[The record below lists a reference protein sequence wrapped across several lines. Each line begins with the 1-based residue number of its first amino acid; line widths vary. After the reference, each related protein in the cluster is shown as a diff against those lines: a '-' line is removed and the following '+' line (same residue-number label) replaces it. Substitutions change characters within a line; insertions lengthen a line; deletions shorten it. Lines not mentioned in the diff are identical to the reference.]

1 MHITLVD
8 DSIPFDGYTA
18 SSRPLGG
25 AEKGFAA
32 LAGALARRG
41 HTVSVFNRCR
51 WSMFIEGAQ
60 WETFD
65 AKKPLLTDMLI
76 ALRKPELLGFVR
88 QAKRRVLWHTGPG
101 RMLAKKSTR
110 AVLADMKPTILL
122 CSQAQ
127 AEDWR
132 ADGLKVALLPTAL
145 KSDFLTSF
153 DEAPPEDVPTAIVTT
168 HPSHGLTWLVDLWV
182 EKIRPLAPTAQ
193 LHIHSMSLAK
203 MAEGGGVEPGMED
216 LAAKVLAAQGDGVRV
231 LRPQGDAL
239 MAAAYRQAAVHLY
252 PGHPDD
258 GTAFTLMESQACG
271 TPAVLRP
278 LGAGPERVAN
288 GASAYVAPDDD
299 AFANLTALLL
309 NNAETRA
316 NLGAEARALYQG
328 RTWDAAAEKLEGLL
342 A

>member
-60 WETFD
+60 WETFEG
-65 AKKPLLTDMLI
+65 KKPLLTDMLI

-101 RMLAKKSTR
+101 RMLAKKATR
-110 AVLADMKPTILL
+110 EILADLKPTILL
-122 CSQAQ
+122 CSAVQ
-127 AEDWR
+127 AEGWR
-132 ADGLKVALLPTAL
+132 ADGLKVALLPPAL
-145 KSDFLTSF
+145 KSNYLANF
-153 DEAPPEDVPTAIVTT
+153 DEAASDQPPYAMVTT
-168 HPSHGLTWLVDLWV
+168 HPAHGLSWLVDLWV
-182 EKIRPLAPTAQ
+182 N
-193 LHIHSMSLAK
+193 HIHPAAPDAELRIYSMSLAK
-203 MAEGGGVEPGMED
+203 MAEGGGVEPGLED
-216 LAAKVLAAQGDGVRV
+216 LAEKILAARGDGVIV
-231 LRPQGDAL
+231 TRPQGDAM

-271 TPAVLRP
+271 VPAVLRP
-278 LGAGPERVAN
+278 LGAAPDRVAN
-288 GASAYVAPDDD
+288 GSSAYVAPDDD

>member
-110 AVLADMKPTILL
+110 AILADLKPTILL

-132 ADGLKVALLPTAL
+132 ADGLKVALLPPAL
-145 KSDFLTSF
+145 KSDFLTTF
-153 DEAPPEDVPTAIVTT
+153 DEVPSDQPPYAMVTT
-168 HPSHGLTWLVDLWV
+168 HPAHGLRWLVDLWV
-182 EKIRPLAPTAQ
+182 DRIHPAAPDAE
-193 LHIHSMSLAK
+193 LRLYSMSLAK
-203 MAEGGGVEPGMED
+203 MAEGGGVEPGLED
-216 LAAKVLAAQGDGVRV
+216 LAEKILAARGDGVMV
-231 LRPQGDAL
+231 VRPQGDAL
-239 MAAAYRQAAVHLY
+239 MAASYRQAAVHLY

-258 GTAFTLMESQACG
+258 STAFTLMESQACG

-278 LGAGPERVAN
+278 LGAAPERVAN
-288 GASAYVAPDDD
+288 GSSAYVAPDDD
-299 AFANLTALLL
+299 AFANLTSLLL

-316 NLGAEARALYQG
+316 NLGTEARALYQG

>member
-41 HTVSVFNRCR
+41 HTVAVFNRCR

-60 WETFD
+60 WETFEG
-65 AKKPLLTDMLI
+65 KKPLLTDLLI
-76 ALRKPELLGFVR
+76 ALRKPELLSFVR
-88 QAKRRVLWHTGPG
+88 QAKRRVLWHTAPG
-101 RMLAKKSTR
+101 RMLEKKATR
-110 AVLADMKPTILL
+110 AHLADLKPTVLL
-122 CSQAQ
+122 CSEAQ
-127 AEDWR
+127 AEGWR
-132 ADGLKVALLPTAL
+132 ADGLKVALLPPAL
-145 KSDFLTSF
+145 KSDFLAAAET
-153 DEAPPEDVPTAIVTT
+153 APDQPPTAIVTT
-168 HPSHGLTWLVDLWV
+168 HPAHGLPWLVDLWV
-182 EKIRPLAPTAQ
+182 KKIRPLAPEAR
-193 LHIHSMSLAK
+193 LHIHSTTLAK
-203 MAEGGGVEPGMED
+203 MAEGGGVEPGLED
-216 LAAKVLAAQGDGVRV
+216 LAAQILAAQGDGIEV
-231 LRPQGDAL
+231 LRPHGDAL

-278 LGAGPERVAN
+278 LGAAPERVSN
-288 GASAYVAPDDD
+288 GVSAYVAPDDD
-299 AFANLTALLL
+299 AFANLAALLL
-309 NNAETRA
+309 GNADTRA

-328 RTWDAAAEKLEGLL
+328 RTWDMAAEKLETLL

>member
-32 LAGALARRG
+32 LAGAFARRG

-65 AKKPLLTDMLI
+65 GKKPLLTDLLV

-88 QAKRRVLWHTGPG
+88 QAKRRVLWHTAPG
-101 RMLAKKSTR
+101 RMLARKSTR
-110 AVLADMKPTILL
+110 AILSDMKPAVLL
-122 CSQAQ
+122 SSQAQ
-127 AEDWR
+127 ALDWH
-132 ADGLKVALLPTAL
+132 AGGLKVALLPPAL
-145 KSDFLTSF
+145 KSDFLAAS
-153 DEAPPEDVPTAIVTT
+153 DVPPDQPPRAIVTT
-168 HPSHGLTWLVDLWV
+168 HPAHGLPWLVDLWV
-182 EKIRPLAPTAQ
+182 NRIRPLAPTAE
-193 LHIHSMSLAK
+193 LHIHSVTLAK
-203 MAEGGGVEPGMED
+203 MTEGEGVEPGLED
-216 LAAKVLAAQGDGVRV
+216 LAAKIVAARGDGVQV
-231 LRPQGDAL
+231 FRPMGDAL
-239 MAAAYRQAAVHLY
+239 MAQAYRQAAVHLY

-258 GTAFTLMESQACG
+258 STAFTLMESQACG

-278 LGAGPERVAN
+278 LGAAPERVRD

-299 AFANLTALLL
+299 AFANLAALLL
-309 NNAETRA
+309 NNADTRA

-328 RTWDAAAEKLEGLL
+328 RTWDQAAEKLEALL

>member
-41 HTVSVFNRCR
+41 HTVAVYNRCR

-65 AKKPLLTDMLI
+65 GKKPLLTDLLI
-76 ALRKPELLGFVR
+76 ALRKPELLNFVR
-88 QAKRRVLWHTGPG
+88 NAKRRVLWHTGPG
-101 RMLAKKSTR
+101 RLLARKSAR
-110 AVLADMKPTILL
+110 AQLDDLKPTVLL
-122 CSQAQ
+122 CSESQ
-127 AEDWR
+127 AEGWR
-132 ADGLKVALLPTAL
+132 ADGLKVAVLPPAL
-145 KSDFLTSF
+145 KSDFLAAG
-153 DEAPPEDVPTAIVTT
+153 DAAPAQPPHAIVTT
-168 HPSHGLTWLVDLWV
+168 HPAHGLSWLVDLWGAL
-182 EKIRPLAPTAQ
+182 IRPLAPGAE
-193 LHIHSMSLAK
+193 LHIHSASLAK
-203 MAEGGGVEPGMED
+203 MTEGGGVEPGQED
-216 LAAKVLAAQGDGVRV
+216 LARKIVEAAGDGVRV
-231 LRPQGDAL
+231 VRPQGDAL
-239 MAAAYRQAAVHLY
+239 MAAAYRQAMVHLY

-278 LGAGPERVAN
+278 LGAAPGRVRD
-288 GASAYVAPDDD
+288 GVSAYVAPDDE
-299 AFANLTALLL
+299 AFANLAALLL
-309 NNAETRA
+309 NTPDTRA

-328 RTWDAAAEKLEGLL
+328 RTWDLAAEKLETLL

>member
-41 HTVSVFNRCR
+41 HTVAVFNRCR

-60 WETFD
+60 WETFE
-65 AKKPLLTDMLI
+65 AKKPLITDLLI
-76 ALRKPELLGFVR
+76 ALRKPELLGFIR
-88 QAKRRVLWHTGPG
+88 QAKRRVLWHTAPG
-101 RMLAKKSTR
+101 RLLERKSTR
-110 AVLADMKPTILL
+110 AVFDDLKPTVLL
-122 CSQAQ
+122 CSETQAMDWQ
-127 AEDWR
+127 AR
-132 ADGLKVALLPTAL
+132 GLKVALLPPAL
-145 KSDFLTSF
+145 KSDFLADSDITQ
-153 DEAPPEDVPTAIVTT
+153 EQPPRAIVTT
-168 HPSHGLTWLVDLWV
+168 HPAHGLSWLVDVWV
-182 EKIRPLAPTAQ
+182 DKIRPLAPTAE

-203 MAEGGGVEPGMED
+203 MAEGGGID
-216 LAAKVLAAQGDGVRV
+216 DALQDLAIKILAAKGDGIEVF
-231 LRPQGDAL
+231 RPQGDSL
-239 MAAAYRQAAVHLY
+239 MAAAYRQSMVHLY

-258 GTAFTLMESQACG
+258 STAFTLMESQACG

-278 LGAGPERVAN
+278 LGAAPGRVVD

-299 AFANLTALLL
+299 AFANLAALLL
-309 NNAETRA
+309 NNADTRA

-328 RTWDAAAEKLEGLL
+328 RTWDRAAERLETLL

>member
-60 WETFD
+60 WETFE
-65 AKKPLLTDMLI
+65 AKKPLLTDVLI

-88 QAKRRVLWHTGPG
+88 QAKRRVLWHTAPG
-101 RMLAKKSTR
+101 RMLEKKSTR
-110 AVLADMKPTILL
+110 ATLQDMKPTILL
-122 CSQAQ
+122 CSEVQ
-127 AEDWR
+127 AEGWR
-132 ADGLKVALLPTAL
+132 ANGLKVALLPAAL
-145 KSDFLTSF
+145 KSDFQAKPDT
-153 DEAPPEDVPTAIVTT
+153 APERPPRAIVTT
-168 HPSHGLTWLVDLWV
+168 HPAHGLPWLIDLWV
-182 EKIRPLAPTAQ
+182 NKIRPQAPDAQ
-193 LHIHSMSLAK
+193 LHIHSTSLAK
-203 MAEGGGVEPGMED
+203 MNEGGGVEPGLED
-216 LAAKVLAAQGDGVRV
+216 LAAKIVAAKGDGVEV
-231 LRPQGDAL
+231 FRPQGDAL
-239 MAAAYRQAAVHLY
+239 MAEAYRQAMVHLY

-258 GTAFTLMESQACG
+258 STAFTLMESQACG

-278 LGAGPERVAN
+278 LGAAPGRVAN
-288 GASAYVAPDDD
+288 GASAYVAPDDE
-299 AFANLTALLL
+299 AFANLTAMLL
-309 NNAETRA
+309 NKTETRA
-316 NLGAEARALYQG
+316 SLGAEACALYQG
-328 RTWDAAAEKLEGLL
+328 RTWDAAAEKLETLL